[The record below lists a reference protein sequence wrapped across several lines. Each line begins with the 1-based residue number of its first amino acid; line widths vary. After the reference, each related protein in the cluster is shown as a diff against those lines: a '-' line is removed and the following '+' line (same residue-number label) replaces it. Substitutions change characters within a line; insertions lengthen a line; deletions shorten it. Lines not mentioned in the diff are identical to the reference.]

1 MYVNKIEKRITFK
14 IKTGYDLQL
23 LTLETMK
30 LLGRTKNKKKMKI
43 VKIVSFRNY
52 WSSINTL

>member
-23 LTLETMK
+23 STLETMK

-52 WSSINTL
+52 